1 MRSKPFKTGRSAVEA
16 LPRSLKVG
24 PFDFGIEKLIA
35 QRALGKDCFG
45 EFSLCEGRIALQLD
59 MPSPVK
65 AADTLLHEAG
75 HAIYATYVL
84 AEDDKEERIV
94 AAFATA
100 WTQVFRDNPWLLA
113 WLAGALSGK
122 ARPREGGGGT
132 GFPSESAA
140 TQKGLRALRF
150 NRNGKHSRPLP

>member
-1 MRSKPFKTGRSAVEA
+1 MHIQTFKTGRQAIEA

-24 PFDFGIEKLIA
+24 PFDFGIDKLSA

-45 EFSLCEGRIALQLD
+45 EFSLCEGQIALQLD
-59 MPSPVK
+59 MPSPIK

-75 HAIYATYVL
+75 HAIYATYAL

-94 AAFATA
+94 AVFAAA
-100 WTQVFRDNPWLLA
+100 WAQVFRDNPWLLA

-122 ARPREGGGGT
+122 VVT
-132 GFPSESAA
+132 GFPLESA
-140 TQKGLRALRF
+140 TNQK
-150 NRNGKHSRPLP
+150 NRSAFRSSRIGKHSRSLP

>member
-1 MRSKPFKTGRSAVEA
+1 MHSKPFKTGRDAVEA

-75 HAIYATYVL
+75 HAIYATYAL
-84 AEDDKEERIV
+84 AEDDKEERVV
-94 AAFATA
+94 AVFATA
-100 WTQVFRDNPWLLA
+100 WAQVFRDNRWLMA
-113 WLAGALSGK
+113 WL
-122 ARPREGGGGT
+122 
-132 GFPSESAA
+132 
-140 TQKGLRALRF
+140 
-150 NRNGKHSRPLP
+150 SRSLP